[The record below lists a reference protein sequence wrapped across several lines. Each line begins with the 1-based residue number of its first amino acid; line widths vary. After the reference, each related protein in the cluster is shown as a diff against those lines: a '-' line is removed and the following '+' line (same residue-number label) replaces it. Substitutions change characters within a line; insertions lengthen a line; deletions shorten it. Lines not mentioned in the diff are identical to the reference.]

1 MRRLAALACTAL
13 VTALGLTA
21 SVGAGQASA
30 DQLPLYWPI
39 TGSTVIAKPK
49 LTTTIPPG
57 ASFTGTLETS
67 DLSMKGDTR
76 IPDLTVHLTLFG
88 FVPTTSV
95 VRLVPT
101 APTTATIDVPAGKV
115 TATTRF
121 RMQVL
126 RVSSDWLPS
135 VNLVP
140 DGCRTSKDSVATLQN
155 TTPPNFLYMRMS
167 GTFSIPSFTHCGL
180 STPLL
185 TSLLSGGGNRMT
197 LDFGAPPA

>member
-1 MRRLAALACTAL
+1 MRRFAVLACSAL
-13 VTALGLTA
+13 CFVALGLTA
-21 SVGAGQASA
+21 GAGQASA

-39 TGSTVIAKPK
+39 TGNTVIAKPK
-49 LTTTIPPG
+49 LTTTIPAG

-67 DLSMKGDTR
+67 DLTMKGDTR
-76 IPDLTVHLTLFG
+76 IPDLTVHMTLLG
-88 FVPTTSV
+88 FIPTTSV

-101 APTTATIDVPAGKV
+101 APTTAKIDVPAGKV
-115 TATTRF
+115 TATTKF
-121 RMQVL
+121 RMEVL

-140 DGCRTSKDSVATLQN
+140 SGCRTSKESVATLRN
-155 TTPPNFLYMRMS
+155 TTPPNFLYMRMA

-185 TSLLSGGGNRMT
+185 TALLSGGGNKMT